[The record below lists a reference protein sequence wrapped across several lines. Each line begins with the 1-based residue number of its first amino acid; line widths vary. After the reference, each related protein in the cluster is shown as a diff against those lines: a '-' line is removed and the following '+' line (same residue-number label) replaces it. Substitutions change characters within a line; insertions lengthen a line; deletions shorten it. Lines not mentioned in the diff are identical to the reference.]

1 MKIPNDYDLRMGL
14 QQVVIDDHFTEYNT
28 ARWNA
33 VTGDGGASVVKDA
46 TTPFGGGLRLAT
58 GATNNNENYVY
69 SNPIFKFGSQ
79 VGLRGLLALTTN
91 EAATNANAWFAG
103 FLSGVAGDAIVDGG
117 LTLAA
122 SSYGALFYKQKGSN
136 FIRCWAAAGGAVL
149 IDALTEIPSTGRNV
163 LEIGIM
169 PTVGNKALITYQ
181 IDQLGGQH
189 PQAAYKA
196 NKVVINQEID
206 FGASPTALS
215 LGFGQKT
222 GGATSEIMLADY
234 AGAAQRL
241 GY

>member
-1 MKIPNDYDLRMGL
+1 MKIPNDYNLRMGL

-33 VTGDGGASVVKDA
+33 VTGDSGASVVKDA
-46 TTPFGGGLRLAT
+46 TTPFGGGLRAAS
-58 GATNNNENYVY
+58 GATDNNENYVY
-69 SNPIFKFGSQ
+69 SNPIFKFGPQ
-79 VGLRGLLALTTN
+79 VGLRGLIALTADEANTN
-91 EAATNANAWFAG
+91 TKAWFAG
-103 FLSGVAGDAIVDGG
+103 FLSGVAANAIVDGG

-122 SSYGALFYKQKGSN
+122 SSYGACFYKKKGSN

-189 PQAAYKA
+189 PQAAYAA

-206 FGASPTALS
+206 FGGSPTALA
-215 LGFGQKT
+215 LAFGQKA
-222 GGATSEIMLADY
+222 GSAHSEILLVDY